1 MRRSILF
8 MTLIIISLFFN
19 IPDYVEL
26 NNLAI
31 VEGIGVSYKD
41 DHYTVYL
48 REIIP
53 IKDDQG
59 INYKYQYYYDDAN
72 TLENAYKKI
81 VKKTRKKIY
90 LDKTRFIITNLDT
103 SDKIKKDLRI
113 KRKKIYHTKSNIYKK
128 LKETS

>member
-90 LDKTRFIITNLDT
+90 LDKTKFIITNLDT
-103 SDKIKKDLRI
+103 SDKIKKDLKI
-113 KRKKIYHTKSNIYKK
+113 NCKKIYHIKSNIYKK

>member
-26 NNLAI
+26 NNLDI
-31 VEGIGVSYKD
+31 IEGIGVSYKD

-113 KRKKIYHTKSNIYKK
+113 KCKKIYHTKNNIYKK

>member
-8 MTLIIISLFFN
+8 MTLIVISLFFN

-113 KRKKIYHTKSNIYKK
+113 KCKKIYHIKSNIYKK

>member
-1 MRRSILF
+1 MKRSILF

-31 VEGIGVSYKD
+31 IEGIGVSY
-41 DHYTVYL
+41 
-48 REIIP
+48 
-53 IKDDQG
+53 KDDQG

-90 LDKTRFIITNLDT
+90 LDKTKFIITNLDT

-113 KRKKIYHTKSNIYKK
+113 KCKKIYHTKSNIYKK